1 MKDKELNEKESLELI
16 ARMIRNTRRNLDTG
30 SGNSFLVWGYVGVL
44 VTLAVWAG
52 VTFTGNPVWM
62 WGFWGIPVVGYL
74 LMFLLL
80 RKRQKPVKF
89 YLDKILERVWGVF
102 GMVCLM
108 GVLAATDAGRYET
121 ILPLCAI
128 FFSLGSIITGCII
141 RYTTFFIFPLFGFL
155 WGLKSSRSAPLRE
168 LSPLRTVRASFP
180 AYGSSNMT
188 ATDFVVGRA
197 ISFSTFI
204 FIIYFAFYV
213 YNWYVQE
220 FLPFVR

>member
-89 YLDKILERVWGVF
+89 YLDKILERVWRWRQRMPDVTKLF
-102 GMVCLM
+102 CLC
-108 GVLAATDAGRYET
+108 V
-121 ILPLCAI
+121 P
-128 FFSLGSIITGCII
+128 S
-141 RYTTFFIFPLFGFL
+141 
-155 WGLKSSRSAPLRE
+155 SSRWAASLRA
-168 LSPLRTVRASFP
+168 ASF
-180 AYGSSNMT
+180 AILRFLSS
-188 ATDFVVGRA
+188 RCL
-197 ISFSTFI
+197 
-204 FIIYFAFYV
+204 AFYGG
-213 YNWYVQE
+213 
-220 FLPFVR
+220 

>member
-102 GMVCLM
+102 GMVCMM
-108 GVLAATDAGRYET
+108 GCWRQRMPDVTKLFCLCVPSSSRWAASLRAASFAILRFYLPAVWLFMGAEEFVVYLGRS
-121 ILPLCAI
+121 A
-128 FFSLGSIITGCII
+128 
-141 RYTTFFIFPLFGFL
+141 FPLIPALVCRCTGIFADY
-155 WGLKSSRSAPLRE
+155 SRAYTE
-168 LSPLRTVRASFP
+168 L
-180 AYGSSNMT
+180 
-188 ATDFVVGRA
+188 
-197 ISFSTFI
+197 
-204 FIIYFAFYV
+204 
-213 YNWYVQE
+213 
-220 FLPFVR
+220 

>member
-102 GMVCLM
+102 GMVCMM
-108 GVLAATDAGRYET
+108 GVLAATDAGRT
-121 ILPLCAI
+121 KLFCLCVP
-128 FFSLGSIITGCII
+128 S
-141 RYTTFFIFPLFGFL
+141 
-155 WGLKSSRSAPLRE
+155 SSRWAASLRA
-168 LSPLRTVRASFP
+168 ASF
-180 AYGSSNMT
+180 AILRFLSS
-188 ATDFVVGRA
+188 RCL
-197 ISFSTFI
+197 
-204 FIIYFAFYV
+204 AFYGG
-213 YNWYVQE
+213 
-220 FLPFVR
+220 

>member
-30 SGNSFLVWGYVGVL
+30 SGNVFLVWGYVGVL

-89 YLDKILERVWGVF
+89 YLDKILERVWG
-102 GMVCLM
+102 
-108 GVLAATDAGRYET
+108 
-121 ILPLCAI
+121 
-128 FFSLGSIITGCII
+128 GSG
-141 RYTTFFIFPLFGFL
+141 
-155 WGLKSSRSAPLRE
+155 
-168 LSPLRTVRASFP
+168 
-180 AYGSSNMT
+180 
-188 ATDFVVGRA
+188 
-197 ISFSTFI
+197 
-204 FIIYFAFYV
+204 
-213 YNWYVQE
+213 WYV
-220 FLPFVR
+220 

>member
-102 GMVCLM
+102 GMCLLLLVWKHHFGLHHSLYYVFYLPAVWIFM
-108 GVLAATDAGRYET
+108 GGEYFVVYLGRS
-121 ILPLCAI
+121 A
-128 FFSLGSIITGCII
+128 
-141 RYTTFFIFPLFGFL
+141 FPLIPALVCRCTGIFADY
-155 WGLKSSRSAPLRE
+155 SRAYTE
-168 LSPLRTVRASFP
+168 L
-180 AYGSSNMT
+180 
-188 ATDFVVGRA
+188 
-197 ISFSTFI
+197 
-204 FIIYFAFYV
+204 
-213 YNWYVQE
+213 
-220 FLPFVR
+220 